1 MLNEKKGKHPII
13 GNGEYYIEPLIKKS
27 FRVEPTFPHEY
38 EEAKMRLCE
47 DIEKIQDLFSNSEE
61 IFVDKKIVC
70 VRLEPKF
77 EAKSYM
83 PNSLIADSDM
93 KLIGERRYTIDNQ
106 ESAKG
111 KLYFMRASNSDLEK
125 LKTKLLSGKK
135 DNVKTWKNQICTI
148 KSIDLLR
155 PDEKVL
161 GFNDCWNAGTV
172 EVVIHPLGTDR
183 DKAIEGFF
191 SATGIQKEKAEIRSY
206 DDGLTFVCAYMDK
219 ALVDK
224 AKKYNPLR
232 SVKPINDD
240 WDIPFRMSAMVAPAP
255 KVPLKLFKSDIQI
268 GVFDG
273 GVQKGTKLIEPFIRN
288 YDMVEE
294 KPTIKGLDHG
304 AGVCG
309 AVLYGNLAGKTEM
322 DEVENP
328 VVSVE
333 SFRVFPAKK
342 SGNIET
348 DMQMYTTIDIIENV
362 VRQRKDIKLYTL
374 SFGPKGAILDDE
386 INRFT
391 YACDKLTYDVDDG
404 GVNPLFC
411 IAAGNDG
418 NLEEPLNRIQ
428 SPSDMV
434 NGMAIGAYS
443 LNALNDKYRAPYSCV
458 GPGRE
463 GAKIKPDLLEF
474 GGTPDRPF
482 VAVKSGDEIEGV
494 CGTSYSAP
502 VVAGKIGR
510 LMATSNQIVPHLGRA
525 ILIHNAEADGMESSP
540 ENGFGFCP
548 ENVEELLNCS
558 DNRVTI
564 FYEGEITS
572 SASVRLPVF
581 MPEINMCR
589 GNANIKWT
597 ICTVVNPNL
606 NDTDAYTNNCIEDT
620 FYPNE
625 MKFAFRKHG
634 KATKNLNLLKEED
647 MEIARMLISQ
657 GYTKSDLPVSKP
669 AKKNFREA
677 DLRNSDFKWDTIIRK
692 NISMRC
698 SSLIN
703 PFLSLHAIGRDE
715 YEHEKI
721 KYFVVIT
728 VDVPNFKGSLYD
740 NILHTYP
747 NLTPISIQNLN
758 RVMAQI
764 K

>member
-1 MLNEKKGKHPII
+1 MTNSGKYPII
-13 GNGEYYIEPLIKKS
+13 GNGQYYIEPIIKKN
-27 FRVEPTFPHEY
+27 FGGEPAFPHEY
-38 EEAKMRLCE
+38 AEAKVRLGA
-47 DIEKIQDLFSNSEE
+47 DIEKIQDSFLDSEE
-61 IFVDKKIVC
+61 IFVDKKIIC

-77 EAKSYM
+77 EAKSYT

-93 KLIGERRYTIDNQ
+93 KLVGGRRYIINHEETI
-106 ESAKG
+106 KG
-111 KLYFMRASNSDLEK
+111 KLYFVRASNSDLEN
-125 LKTKLLSGKK
+125 LKSNLMSGKK
-135 DNVKTWKNQICTI
+135 DHIKKWKKQICTI

-161 GFNDCWNAGTV
+161 GFDNSWTEGTV
-172 EVVIHPLGTDR
+172 EAVIHPLGVDR
-183 DKAIEGFF
+183 DSAIEGFF
-191 SATGIQKEKAEIRSY
+191 NATGIQKEKAEVRSY
-206 DDGLTFVCAYMDK
+206 DDGLTFVCTYMNK
-219 ALVDK
+219 TLVDR

-232 SVKPINDD
+232 SLKPINDD
-240 WDIPFRMSAMVAPAP
+240 WDDPFRMSAMVAPAP
-255 KVPLKLFKSDIQI
+255 KLPEKLFKSNIKI
-268 GVFDG
+268 GIFDG
-273 GVQKGTKLIEPFIRN
+273 GVQEGTELLEPFVTN
-288 YDMVEE
+288 HDMVEE
-294 KPTIKGLDHG
+294 KPTEKGLDHG

-309 AVLYGNLAGKTEM
+309 AALYGNLAGKTEM
-322 DEVENP
+322 DVVEHP

-342 SGNIET
+342 TGNEEA
-348 DMQMYTTIDIIENV
+348 DMQMYTTIDIIEEV
-362 VRQRKDIKLYTL
+362 VREREDIKLYGL

-391 YACDKLTYDVDDG
+391 YVCDKLTYDVAEG
-404 GVNPLFC
+404 EVNPLFC
-411 IAAGNDG
+411 IAVGNDG
-418 NLEEPLNRIQ
+418 DLEDPFNRIQ

-434 NGMAIGAYS
+434 NGIAIGAYS
-443 LNALNDKYRAPYSCV
+443 LSTLNDKYRAPYSCM

-474 GGTPDRPF
+474 GGTQDRPF
-482 VAVKSGDEIEGV
+482 IAAKSGKQIEGV
-494 CGTSYSAP
+494 CGTSYAAP

-510 LMATSNQIVPHLGRA
+510 LMAASDQIVPHLGRA
-525 ILIHNAEADGMESSP
+525 LLIHHAEVDGMESNLES
-540 ENGFGFCP
+540 GFGFCP
-548 ENVEELLNCS
+548 DNVEELLNCS

-564 FYEGEITS
+564 FYQGEITS

-581 MPEINMCR
+581 MPEINTTH
-589 GNANIKWT
+589 GNAYIKWT

-625 MKFAFRKHG
+625 MKFAFRKKG
-634 KATKNLNLLKEED
+634 KPTKNLNLLKPED
-647 MEIARMLISQ
+647 VEIARMLISQ
-657 GYTKSDLPVSKP
+657 GYTKSDLPVSKS

-677 DLRNSDFKWDTIIRK
+677 DLRNGDFKWDTIIRK
-692 NISMRC
+692 DVSMRC

-747 NLTPISIQNLN
+747 NLMPISIQNIN

>member
-1 MLNEKKGKHPII
+1 MKNSGKHPII
-13 GNGEYYIEPLIKKS
+13 GNGQYYIEPLIKKT
-27 FRVEPTFPHEY
+27 FRRDPVFPHEY
-38 EEAKMRLCE
+38 AEAKARLSA
-47 DIEKIQDLFSNSEE
+47 DIEKIQDAFSDSEE
-61 IFVDKKIVC
+61 IFVDQKIVC

-77 EAKSYM
+77 EAKSYT

-93 KLIGERRYTIDNQ
+93 KLVGGRRYTIDS
-106 ESAKG
+106 EEATKG
-111 KLYFMRASNSDLEK
+111 KLYFMRASNNDLEK
-125 LKTKLLSGKK
+125 LKSKLTSGKK
-135 DNVKTWKNQICTI
+135 DHVKKWQNQICTI

-161 GFNDCWNAGTV
+161 GFDDSWLAGTV
-172 EVVIHPLGTDR
+172 EVVIHPLGADR
-183 DKAIEGFF
+183 DEAIEGFF
-191 SATGIQKEKAEIRSY
+191 NATGIQKEKAEVRSY
-206 DDGLTFVCAYMDK
+206 DDGLTFVCTYMDK
-219 ALVDK
+219 VMVDK

-232 SVKPINDD
+232 SVKPISDD
-240 WDIPFRMSAMVAPAP
+240 WDDSFRMSAMVAPAP
-255 KVPLKLFKSDIQI
+255 KLPLKLFKSDIKI
-268 GVFDG
+268 GIFDG
-273 GVQKGTKLIEPFIRN
+273 GIQEGMKLLEPFVTN

-294 KPTIKGLDHG
+294 KPTVKGLDHG

-309 AVLYGNLAGKTEM
+309 AVLYGNLAGKTAM

-342 SGNIET
+342 TGNAEA
-348 DMQMYTTIDIIENV
+348 DMQMYTTIDIIEEV
-362 VRQRKDIKLYTL
+362 VCTREDIKLYGL
-374 SFGPKGAILDDE
+374 SFGPRGAILDDE

-391 YACDKLTYDVDDG
+391 YVCDKLTYDVDEG
-404 GVNPLFC
+404 EVNPLFC
-411 IAAGNDG
+411 IAVGNDG
-418 NLEEPLNRIQ
+418 ILDNPFNRIQ

-434 NGMAIGAYS
+434 NGIAIGAYS
-443 LNALNDKYRAPYSCV
+443 VNMLNDKYRAPYSCV

-474 GGTPDRPF
+474 GGTQDRPF
-482 VAVKSGDEIEGV
+482 IAAKSGNQIEGV

-510 LMATSNQIVPHLGRA
+510 LMAASDQIVPHLGRA
-525 ILIHNAEADGMESSP
+525 LLIHHAEADGLENNPES
-540 ENGFGFCP
+540 GFGFCP

-581 MPEINMCR
+581 MPKINTIR
-589 GNANIKWT
+589 GNAYVKWT

-625 MKFAFRKHG
+625 MKFAFRKSG
-634 KATKNLNLLKEED
+634 KATKNLNLLKQED
-647 MEIARMLISQ
+647 VEIAKMLISQ

-692 NISMRC
+692 DVSMRC
-698 SSLIN
+698 SSLTN

-747 NLTPISIQNLN
+747 NLTPISIQNVN
-758 RVMAQI
+758 RVMTQI

>member
-1 MLNEKKGKHPII
+1 MANNGKHPII
-13 GNGEYYIEPLIKKS
+13 GNGQYYIEPLIRKNS
-27 FRVEPTFPHEY
+27 GGTPAFPHEY
-38 EEAKMRLCE
+38 EEAKVRLSA
-47 DIEKIQDLFSNSEE
+47 DIEKIQNSFSNSDE

-77 EAKSYM
+77 EAKSHM
-83 PNSLIADSDM
+83 PNSLISDSDM
-93 KLIGERRYTIDNQ
+93 KLVGGRRYTIDCK
-106 ESAKG
+106 EDTKG
-111 KLYFMRASNSDLEK
+111 KLYFMRASNSDLENLKNK
-125 LKTKLLSGKK
+125 LISGKK
-135 DNVKTWKNQICTI
+135 DHVKNWQNQICTI

-161 GFNDCWNAGTV
+161 GFDASWTRGTV
-172 EVVIHPLGTDR
+172 EVVLHPLGTDR
-183 DKAIEGFF
+183 DRAIQGFF
-191 SATGIQKEKAEIRSY
+191 DATGLQREKAEIRSY

-219 ALVDK
+219 SLIEK

-232 SVKPINDD
+232 SIKPISDD
-240 WDIPFRMSAMVAPAP
+240 WDWDAPFRMSAMVAPAP
-255 KVPLKLFKSDIQI
+255 KLPRNLFRSDIKI
-268 GVFDG
+268 GIFDG
-273 GVQKGTKLIEPFIRN
+273 GVQEGVELLEPFITN

-294 KPTIKGLDHG
+294 TPTMKELDHG
-304 AGVCG
+304 TGVCG
-309 AVLYGNLAGKTEM
+309 AVLYGNLARKIGM

-342 SGNIET
+342 TGDAEA

-362 VRQRKDIKLYTL
+362 VREREDIKLYGL
-374 SFGPKGAILDDE
+374 SFGPRGAILDDE

-391 YACDKLTYDVDDG
+391 YVCDKLTYDVDEG
-404 GVNPLFC
+404 EVNPLFC
-411 IAAGNDG
+411 IAVGNDG
-418 NLEEPLNRIQ
+418 GLDSPLNRIQ

-434 NGMAIGAYS
+434 NGLAIGAYS
-443 LNALNDKYRAPYSCV
+443 LSVLNDKYRAPYSCV

-474 GGTPDRPF
+474 GGTQDRPF
-482 VAVKSGDEIEGV
+482 IAVKSGKQIEGV

-510 LMATSNQIVPHLGRA
+510 LMAASDQIVPHLGRA
-525 ILIHNAEADGMESSP
+525 LLIHHAEADGMEYSP

-558 DNRVTI
+558 DNKVTI
-564 FYEGEITS
+564 FYEGDISS
-572 SASVRLPVF
+572 SASVKLPVF
-581 MPEINMCR
+581 MPEINICR
-589 GNANIKWT
+589 GNACIKWT
-597 ICTVVNPNL
+597 ICTVVSPNL

-625 MKFAFRKHG
+625 MKFAFRKEG
-634 KATKNLNLLKEED
+634 DIKKLNLLKED
-647 MEIARMLISQ
+647 DVKTARRLISQ
-657 GYTKSDLPVSKP
+657 GYTRSDLPVSKP
-669 AKKNFREA
+669 AKRNFREA
-677 DLRNSDFKWDTIIRK
+677 DLRNRDFKWDTIIRK
-692 NISMRC
+692 KVSMRC

-715 YEHEKI
+715 YEYEKI
-721 KYFVVIT
+721 RYFVVIT
-728 VDVPNFKGSLYD
+728 VDVPKFKGSLYD

-747 NLTPISIQNLN
+747 NLTPISIQNVN
-758 RVMAQI
+758 RVMTQI

>member
-1 MLNEKKGKHPII
+1 MD
-13 GNGEYYIEPLIKKS
+13 S
-27 FRVEPTFPHEY
+27 
-38 EEAKMRLCE
+38 
-47 DIEKIQDLFSNSEE
+47 DE

-77 EAKSYM
+77 EAKSYT
-83 PNSLIADSDM
+83 PNSLIADSNM
-93 KLIGERRYTIDNQ
+93 KLVGGRRYSIDREETI
-106 ESAKG
+106 KG
-111 KLYFMRASNSDLEK
+111 KLYFMRASNYDLENLKSK
-125 LKTKLLSGKK
+125 LTSGKK
-135 DNVKTWKNQICTI
+135 DHVKKWQNQICTI

-161 GFNDCWNAGTV
+161 GFDDSWTAGTV
-172 EVVIHPLGTDR
+172 EVVIHPLGIDR
-183 DKAIEGFF
+183 DRAIEGFF
-191 SATGIQKEKAEIRSY
+191 NATGIQKEKAEVRSY
-206 DDGLTFVCAYMDK
+206 DDGLTFICTYMDK
-219 ALVDK
+219 TLIDR

-232 SVKPINDD
+232 SLKPINDD
-240 WDIPFRMSAMVAPAP
+240 WDDPFRMSAMVAPAP
-255 KVPLKLFKSDIQI
+255 KLPMKLFKSDIKI
-268 GVFDG
+268 GIFDG
-273 GVQKGTKLIEPFIRN
+273 GVQAGTELLEPFVTN

-294 KPTIKGLDHG
+294 KPTVKGLDHG

-309 AVLYGNLAGKTEM
+309 AALYGNLAGKTEM

-342 SGNIET
+342 TGNAEA
-348 DMQMYTTIDIIENV
+348 DMQMYTTIDIIEEV
-362 VRQRKDIKLYTL
+362 VREREDIKLYGL

-391 YACDKLTYDVDDG
+391 YVCDKLTYDVDEG
-404 GVNPLFC
+404 AVNPLFC
-411 IAAGNDG
+411 IAVGNDG
-418 NLEEPLNRIQ
+418 NLVDPFNRIQ

-434 NGMAIGAYS
+434 NGVAVGAYS
-443 LNALNDKYRAPYSCV
+443 LSALNDKYRAPYSCV

-474 GGTPDRPF
+474 GGTQDRPF
-482 VAVKSGDEIEGV
+482 IAAKSGKQIEGV

-510 LMATSNQIVPHLGRA
+510 LMATSDQIVPHLGRA
-525 ILIHNAEADGMESSP
+525 LLIHHAEADGVESNLES
-540 ENGFGFCP
+540 GFGFCS
-548 ENVEELLNCS
+548 ENVDELLNCF

-581 MPEINMCR
+581 MPEINTAR
-589 GNANIKWT
+589 GNAHVKWT

-625 MKFAFRKHG
+625 MKFAFRKKG
-634 KATKNLNLLKEED
+634 KATKNLNLLKPED
-647 MEIARMLISQ
+647 VEIARKLISQ
-657 GYTKSDLPVSKP
+657 GYTRSDLPVSKP
-669 AKKNFREA
+669 AKKNYREV

-692 NISMRC
+692 DVSMRC
-698 SSLIN
+698 SSLVN

-747 NLTPISIQNLN
+747 NLTPISIQNVN
-758 RVMAQI
+758 RVMTQI